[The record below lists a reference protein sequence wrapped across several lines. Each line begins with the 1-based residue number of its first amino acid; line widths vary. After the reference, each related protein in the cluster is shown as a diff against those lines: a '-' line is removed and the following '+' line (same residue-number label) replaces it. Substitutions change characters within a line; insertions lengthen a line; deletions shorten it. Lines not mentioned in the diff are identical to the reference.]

1 MEDRAVRATSIIF
14 RRELSSYLRSP
25 VGYLIAAAMLLVCGI
40 LFQSQAM
47 DKEAALSAD
56 VLSAFFRFASGCTI
70 GAAIALSIRL
80 IAEER
85 QQHTIVLLNT
95 SPIRDVEIIMGKF
108 LAAFTFL
115 SMIVLASF
123 YMPMLIKVN
132 GKITYSQVLVGYLG
146 LVLLGGAVLA
156 IGMFASALTKQQ
168 LVAAAVALVLTVSM
182 VQLYPLGLKLDDPLR
197 GVFQELDLWHVHFG
211 LGFMK
216 GVLNL
221 KDLVYYLAVIYFF
234 LLLATKTMEAKRWR

>member
-1 MEDRAVRATSIIF
+1 MRATSIIY

-40 LFQSQAM
+40 LFQSQALG
-47 DKEAALSAD
+47 KEPKLSAD
-56 VLSAFFRFASGCTI
+56 VLSEFFRFCSGCTI

-115 SMIVLASF
+115 SIIVLASF
-123 YMPMLIKVN
+123 YMPLLIKVN
-132 GKITYSQVLVGYLG
+132 GKITMSQVLVGYLG

-156 IGMFASALTKQQ
+156 IGIFASALTKQQ
-168 LVAAAVALVLTVSM
+168 LLAAAVGLVLTVVM
-182 VQLYPLGLKLDDPLR
+182 VQLYPLGSKLDDPLR
-197 GVFQELDLWHVHFG
+197 SVFQELDLWHVHFG

-216 GVLNL
+216 GILNL
-221 KDLVYYLAVIYFF
+221 KDVVYYLAVIYFF
-234 LLLATKTMEAKRWR
+234 LLIATKTLEAKRWR